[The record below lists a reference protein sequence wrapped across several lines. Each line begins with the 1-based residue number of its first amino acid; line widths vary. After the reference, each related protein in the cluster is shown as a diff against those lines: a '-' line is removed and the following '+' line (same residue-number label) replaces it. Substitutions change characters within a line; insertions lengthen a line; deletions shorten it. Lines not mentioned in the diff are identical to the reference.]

1 MSSPVGGCQCAPGDR
16 GSRKGSHASGSA
28 WRRRL
33 GGRGLACRQEQAV
46 VVDLGRQG
54 GHVPVIRLLVGQ
66 TVNVR
71 TYSSV
76 ICLYMC
82 CARLLN
88 LC

>member
-1 MSSPVGGCQCAPGDR
+1 M
-16 GSRKGSHASGSA
+16 
-28 WRRRL
+28 
-33 GGRGLACRQEQAV
+33 